1 MNIYL
6 PDKTKKVVDDN
17 STAYDIAKSISV
29 SLASNAICAKVNG
42 ELFDLNEVVPN
53 ESTFEVVTSKSKD
66 ALHVLNHS
74 CAHLMAQAIT
84 HLYPG
89 VNFAYGP
96 ATEEGFYYDVK
107 FNEPFSENDFAK
119 IEKEMQRIVSS
130 GEKIERQILSYD
142 EAKKVFKDQKY
153 KLIHIDELNDKKA
166 TLSAYKQG
174 DFIDLCLGPHMKSTS
189 QIKAFKLLATSSSY
203 FKGDKNN
210 DSLTRIYGTAFFSK
224 EDLDNYLKILEERK
238 EADHKKIG
246 RDMNLFMLSE
256 YGPGMPFWLP
266 NGMILKRELEN
277 YIWDLLINNGYDF
290 VTTPQILSR
299 ELWEVSGH
307 WKEYKQNM
315 YTTKIENRVFAIK
328 PMNCPGAILCYSNS
342 LHSYKDLPVRL
353 AEFGLVH
360 RFEASG
366 ALNGLLRV
374 REFTQD
380 DAHIFLPFED
390 VEKEIRRLL
399 KIFDQVYKV
408 FNLDYHIEI
417 STRPEEFVGKIETW
431 NVAEDALIRSV
442 KASKIP
448 YEINPGDGAFY
459 GPKIDFKLKDS
470 LNRVWQCGT
479 IQLDM
484 QLPHRFNVSY
494 IDSNNEK
501 KEPVMIHRAI
511 IGSFERFIAVVTE
524 DCKGSYPTWLAPE
537 QVRIL
542 PVNTDN
548 SDLMKYVNNLNSTLL
563 KLKIRSKVDDR
574 NEKISYKIRESQKL
588 FKASY
593 TLVIGNNELENNT
606 VTYRIHGH
614 QETSTISKSDFIKK
628 ITKDIKSKSYFR
640 TLD

>member
-1 MNIYL
+1 MIIYL
-6 PDKTKKVVDDN
+6 PDKTKKEVADN
-17 STAYDIAKSISV
+17 STALDIAKSISV
-29 SLASNAICAKVNG
+29 SLASSAICAKVNG
-42 ELFDLNEVVPN
+42 ELFDLNEVVPS
-53 ESTFEVVTSKSKD
+53 ESTFEVITSKSKD

-89 VNFAYGP
+89 VMFAYGP

-107 FNEPFSENDFAK
+107 FNQPFSENDFPK
-119 IEKEMQRIVSS
+119 IEKEMSKIVSS
-130 GEKIERQILSYD
+130 GLKIERQHLTYE
-142 EAKKVFKDQKY
+142 EAKEVFKNQKY
-153 KLIHIDELNDKKA
+153 KLIHIDELNDRNA
-166 TLSAYKQG
+166 SLSAYKQG
-174 DFIDLCLGPHMKSTS
+174 DFIDLCLGPHMKNTS

-203 FKGDKNN
+203 FKGDSKN

-224 EDLDNYLKILEERK
+224 EDLDNYLKIVEERK

-246 RDMNLFMLSE
+246 RDLNLFMLSE
-256 YGPGMPFWLP
+256 YGLGMPFWLP
-266 NGMILKRELEN
+266 NGMIIKHELEN
-277 YIWDLLINNGYDF
+277 YIWELLTKNGYNF
-290 VTTPQILSR
+290 VTTPQMLSR
-299 ELWEVSGH
+299 ELWQISGH

-360 RFEASG
+360 RYEASG

-380 DAHIFLPFED
+380 DAHIFLPFNE
-390 VEKEIRRLL
+390 VENEIKRLL
-399 KIFDQVYKV
+399 KLFNEVYKI
-408 FNLDYHIEI
+408 FNLQYHIEI

-431 NVAEDALIRSV
+431 NIAEDALIRSV
-442 KASKIP
+442 KESKIP

-484 QLPHRFNVSY
+484 QLPHRFNISY

-501 KEPVMIHRAI
+501 QVPVMIHRAI
-511 IGSFERFIAVVTE
+511 IGSFERFIAVITE

-548 SDLMKYVNNLNSTLL
+548 AELMKYVKKINNQLL
-563 KLKIRSKVDDR
+563 SHNIRSKIDDR

-588 FKASY
+588 YKASY
-593 TLVIGNNELENNT
+593 TLVIGNNELEDSS

-614 QETSTISKSDFIKK
+614 QETSTTSLANFIKK
-628 ITKDIKSKSYFR
+628 IKKDIDTRSYFR

>member
-6 PDKTKKVVDDN
+6 PDKSKKEVADGL
-17 STAYDIAKSISV
+17 TAYEIAKTISL
-29 SLASNAICAKVNG
+29 SLANSALCAKVNG
-42 ELFDLNEVVPN
+42 ELFDLNEKVPP
-53 ESTFEVVTSKSKD
+53 ESTFEVITQKSKE

-74 CAHLMAQAIT
+74 CAHLMAEAIS

-89 VNFAYGP
+89 VMFAYGP
-96 ATEEGFYYDVK
+96 ATEEGFYYDVAFK
-107 FNEPFSENDFAK
+107 EPFSENDFAN
-119 IEKEMQRIVSS
+119 IEKEMS
-130 GEKIERQILSYD
+130 KIISKNEVIKRENLSYK
-142 EAKKVFKDQKY
+142 EAKEVFKNQKY
-153 KLIHIDELNDKKA
+153 KLIHIDELNDRNA
-166 TLSAYKQG
+166 NLSAYRQG
-174 DFIDLCLGPHMKSTS
+174 DFVDLCLGPHVKSTS

-210 DSLTRIYGTAFFSK
+210 DSLTRIYGTSFFSK

-246 RDMNLFMLSE
+246 RDMDLFMLSE

-266 NGMILKRELEN
+266 NGMIIKHELEN
-277 YIWDLLINNGYDF
+277 FLWEKLTKNGYSF

-307 WKEYKQNM
+307 WKEYKKNM
-315 YTTKIENRVFAIK
+315 YTTKIEDRSFAIK
-328 PMNCPGAILCYSNS
+328 PMNCPGAILCYSNF
-342 LHSYKDLPVRL
+342 LHSYKDLPLRL

-360 RFEASG
+360 RYEASG

-374 REFTQD
+374 REFVQD
-380 DAHIFLPFED
+380 DAHIFLPFD
-390 VEKEIRRLL
+390 GVEAEIKKLL
-399 KIFDQVYKV
+399 KLFDQIYKQ
-408 FNLDYHIEI
+408 FGLEYHIEL

-431 NVAEDALIRSV
+431 NKAEDALLRCI

-484 QLPHRFNVSY
+484 QLPHRFSITYV
-494 IDSNNEK
+494 DSNNEK

-511 IGSFERFIAVVTE
+511 FGSFERFIALLTE
-524 DCKGSYPTWLAPE
+524 ESKGSFPTWLAPN

-548 SDLMKYVNNLNSTLL
+548 AELMKYVRLINNTLL
-563 KLKIRSKVDDR
+563 KNNVRSEIDER
-574 NEKISYKIRESQKL
+574 NEKISYKIREAQKIY
-588 FKASY
+588 KASY
-593 TLVIGNNELENNT
+593 TIVIGNNELENNT
-606 VTYRIHGH
+606 ITFRIHGK
-614 QETSTISKSDFIKK
+614 QETSTISKNDFFKK
-628 ITKDIKSKSYFR
+628 VLKDIRSKSSTR
-640 TLD
+640 SL